1 MTDAVRVGHIDLS
14 FHDAAAREVERILRE
29 HGHRIAR
36 SAAPHEEMFRRIG
49 NGEVDMLVSAWLPAS
64 HGGYLASFEAD
75 IRKLTVLYEPY
86 CLWGVPEY
94 VPEDEVGE
102 VADLLRGP
110 AFERMERLIQGINP
124 GAGIS
129 RFSAA
134 IVEQYG
140 LATAGYSFQTGTED
154 ECFGRYV
161 AAVSD
166 RRWVVVPL
174 WQPHWLHHRY
184 RIRELREPRGLLGGT
199 DAATLIV
206 RKDAEGRIGAAALA
220 ELATLHLGN
229 SRVSELDDLL
239 QR

>member
-1 MTDAVRVGHIDLS
+1 
-14 FHDAAAREVERILRE
+14 
-29 HGHRIAR
+29 
-36 SAAPHEEMFRRIG
+36 
-49 NGEVDMLVSAWLPAS
+49 MLVSAWLPAS
-64 HGGYLASFEAD
+64 HGGYLAPFDAD
-75 IRKLTVLYEPY
+75 VRKLTVLYEPY

-94 VPEDEVGE
+94 VPEDDVGE
-102 VADLLRGP
+102 VSDLLRGP
-110 AFERMERLIQGINP
+110 AIERMERLIQGINP

-140 LATAGYSFQTGTED
+140 LSTAGYTFATGTEAQ
-154 ECFGRYV
+154 CFERYV
-161 AAVSD
+161 AAVAD

-206 RKDAEGRIGAAALA
+206 RKDAEQLIGAAALA
-220 ELATLHLGN
+220 ELATLHLGQR
-229 SRVSELDDLL
+229 SGQRTRRPPAALSVTRAAAPATPPSAPLL
-239 QR
+239 RAAGLSARSVARRAATPRCGRSAR